1 MRGIAIAVAVVIAL
15 DIAVVAVVVVVAV
28 AVDVFFAS
36 LRSRQNHKAVGILP
50 EGPHWCY
57 DFNCSSVELPPTT
70 CKDTAKARKSPL
82 CLPCQ
87 ARALSG
93 CGHMQS
99 CC

>member
-1 MRGIAIAVAVVIAL
+1 LFLILLLLRLLLLLLLLMSFSRRC
-15 DIAVVAVVVVVAV
+15 DPPRYER
-28 AVDVFFAS
+28 FAWVG
-36 LRSRQNHKAVGILP
+36 SRQNHKAVGILP

-57 DFNCSSVELPPTT
+57 AFNCSSVELPPTT
-70 CKDTAKARKSPL
+70 CKDTAKVRKSPL